1 MKKITLSILVLLLFI
16 RCDEVADKFNYI
28 EVTVTGKVAVMYF
41 EVETNTILADE
52 RIAGTPV
59 KMSLIK
65 AGGERVEDTGVTD
78 VQGST
83 SITATF
89 NLYKEQPIAF
99 KAIMENEPFSYN
111 SKELT
116 WEQAENAAIG
126 DGIKNPRT
134 AAMELYVELYVD
146 K

>member
-1 MKKITLSILVLLLFI
+1 MKKIVLLLFVFSFFI
-16 RCDEVADKFNYI
+16 RCDEVADKINYI
-28 EVTVTGKVAVMYF
+28 EVTVTGKVAVMYY
-41 EVETNTILADE
+41 EVATNTILADE

-65 AGGERVEDTGVTD
+65 AGGERVEDTGITD
-78 VQGST
+78 GQGSS

-99 KAIMENEPFSYN
+99 KAIMVEEPFSFN

-116 WEQAENAAIG
+116 WEQADKAAIG

>member
-1 MKKITLSILVLLLFI
+1 
-16 RCDEVADKFNYI
+16 
-28 EVTVTGKVAVMYF
+28 MYF
-41 EVETNTILADE
+41 DVASNTILADE
-52 RIAGTPV
+52 RIEGTPV

-65 AGGERVEDTGVTD
+65 AGGERVEDTGITD

-99 KAIMENEPFSYN
+99 KAIMEEEPFAYN
-111 SKELT
+111 SKEIS

-134 AAMELYVELYVD
+134 TAMEIYMELYVD